1 MDTGKPDPFQFMIE
15 NRKTIIEVLEQSS
28 TLNSAWNTL
37 TERLPEIK
45 TITKFNTF
53 KGYARILNV
62 VDGKFAELKEENIKL
77 SEELGKVRQ
86 EKNGLEKELG
96 MVRQLINERMEAKV
110 EKNEMG
116 DKGVLVIH
124 KNPPNLLPN
133 LGMDSVPKRVNGW
146 GVQLRGQYYRLF
158 KKIKGKVKWIHIGK
172 NWDIG
177 IARKKIERYSEGA
190 VRVYN

>member
-1 MDTGKPDPFQFMIE
+1 MNTGKPDPFQFMLE

-77 SEELGKVRQ
+77 SEELGRVRQ
-86 EKNGLEKELG
+86 EKDGLEKELG
-96 MVRQLINERMEAKV
+96 RVRQFLNERMEAKV
-110 EKNEMG
+110 ENNEMA
-116 DKGVLVIH
+116 DKGVSAIQ
-124 KNPPNLLPN
+124 KNTHNLE
-133 LGMDSVPKRVNGW
+133 METVPKRVNGW

-172 NWDIG
+172 DWDIG
-177 IARKKIERYSEGA
+177 IAREKIERYREGA
-190 VRVYN
+190 MKVFN

>member
-62 VDGKFAELKEENIKL
+62 VDGKFGELKEENSKL

-86 EKNGLEKELG
+86 ERDELEKELG
-96 MVRQLINERMEAKV
+96 KVRQSLNERMQAKV
-110 EKNEMG
+110 ENNEMK
-116 DKGVLVIH
+116 DKGVSVNH
-124 KNPPNLLPN
+124 ANMPNSLPN
-133 LGMDSVPKRVNGW
+133 LEMETVPKRVNGW

-158 KKIKGKVKWIHIGK
+158 KKIKGRVKWIHIGK
-172 NWDIG
+172 DWNEG
-177 IARKKIERYSEGA
+177 IAREKIERFREGA
-190 VRVYN
+190 PKVYN